1 MDSLDTMELMDSME
15 QVEKQQKKGNQPLFK
30 DLRNFDV
37 SLFHAG
43 NRGSNPLGDA
53 STDKGMNAIRVHPF
67 YLPYTSTTRSLNHGG
82 F

>member
-1 MDSLDTMELMDSME
+1 MVILYCAQFCAHEKWETMDSLDTMELMDSME

-53 STDKGMNAIRVHPF
+53 SKFKG
-67 YLPYTSTTRSLNHGG
+67 LQLL
-82 F
+82 